1 MTIAGI
7 AEKKDKKNAKDQ
19 KISSFS
25 PFDWIEPPPASS
37 LQNSR
42 LPRPSENSRPG
53 GQPKTPHAA
62 ALSNRIMF
70 MRTLVTFV
78 FAGLF
83 IGASAQPKLVE
94 TVKGKPGEVV
104 IPFQKYVLPNGLT
117 VILTEDHSDPIVHV
131 DVSYH
136 VGSAREEI
144 GKSGFAHFF
153 EHMMFEGSDHVK
165 SGEHFKIV
173 NAAGGS
179 MNGTTDQDKTHY
191 FETVPAN
198 ELEKML
204 WLESDRMGFL
214 LDAVTPE
221 KFEIQRATVK
231 NERGQNYDN
240 RPYGLAQEAV
250 SKAMYPYGHPYS
262 WLTIGYVRDLDR
274 VGVNDLKRFFLRWY
288 GPNNA
293 TLTIGGDIDVK
304 QTLAWVYN
312 YFGSIPRGPQ
322 VTKTVLPAPVLTADR
337 YVSYTDNYARLPY
350 LYIGYPGVKLY
361 DKDAAALDALSMIIG
376 EGKSSLLYQ
385 TFIKTREAGGE
396 TMASY
401 NEELAGIISIQ
412 VLPYPG
418 QTLAAVKQKVDS
430 VLDAFERRGVTDD
443 DLARFKAQS
452 ESDFVNS
459 LGSISGKVNELASSE
474 LFAGDPNR
482 IGKDLA
488 AIRQV
493 TKEDVMRV
501 YRQYI
506 KGKPAVILSILPK
519 GGGVAPAAPDNF
531 TVDSTHYK
539 APDYGY
545 AGLVYHKPKDNFD
558 RNVHPVAG
566 PPVQVKVPDFYTD
579 QTPNG
584 IKIIGTETHEIP
596 AVTINLSIRGGA
608 LWAAQDSAKAGLATV
623 VAHLLNDATE
633 HYTAEGFSD
642 ALDKLG
648 SNIGVS
654 AKSTS
659 IDLGVFSLSRN
670 LDATLDLLRERL
682 FHPKFTEEALIR
694 VKKQLEQGFQ
704 QRKTQAAPLASAIFG
719 ELLFKPGNV
728 RSYALG
734 GTEKTIASITLA
746 DVQKFYDEYFAPG
759 LTSVQVVGDV
769 SEEAA
774 KKKLAFLDSWP
785 AKTVSVPAADST
797 GRAFD
802 GKVLYLV
809 DVPHAA
815 QSELRI
821 GYAMGIDYDAT
832 GLAYRLALT
841 SYNFGG
847 GFNSRI
853 NMDLREAKGWTYG
866 AFAGFSFGEYGGYF
880 GMQTGVRASS
890 TDSAVKES
898 LHDLGEYAQHG
909 ITADELQFM
918 QQAIGQSD
926 ALKYETN
933 PQKAAFLQHIQQ
945 YGLKADYV
953 KEQNRILRGISTQE
967 INQLASRYMD
977 PGQMGILVV
986 GDKEKILPG
995 LQTLGLTIVEL
1006 DADGNRK

>member
-1 MTIAGI
+1 MKSIC
-7 AEKKDKKNAKDQ
+7 
-19 KISSFS
+19 
-25 PFDWIEPPPASS
+25 
-37 LQNSR
+37 
-42 LPRPSENSRPG
+42 
-53 GQPKTPHAA
+53 
-62 ALSNRIMF
+62 
-70 MRTLVTFV
+70 TFV
-78 FAGLF
+78 FACLSVA
-83 IGASAQPKLVE
+83 ASAQPKLVE
-94 TVKGKPGEVV
+94 EVKGKPGEVV

-131 DVSYH
+131 DVAYH

-198 ELEKML
+198 ELQKML

-214 LDAVTPE
+214 LDAVTPG

-240 RPYGLAQEAV
+240 RPYGLASEAV
-250 SKAMYPYGHPYS
+250 AKAIYPYGHPYS

-274 VGVNDLKRFFLRWY
+274 VGVDDLKRFFLRWY

-293 TLTIGGDIDVK
+293 TLTIGGDIDPK
-304 QTLAWVYN
+304 QTLTWVER
-312 YFGSIPRGPQ
+312 YFGSIPRGPE
-322 VTKTVLPAPVLTADR
+322 VTRTVLPAPRLTSDR
-337 YVSYTDNYARLPY
+337 YVSYTDNYARLPL
-350 LYIGYPGVKLY
+350 LYIAYPGVKRY
-361 DKDAAALDALSMIIG
+361 DKDVAALDALSMIIG
-376 EGKSSLLYQ
+376 EGKSSMLYQ

-396 TMASY
+396 DMSSL
-401 NEELAGIISIQ
+401 NEELAGLISIR

-418 QTLAAVKQKVDS
+418 QTLAAVKRKVDS

-443 DLARFKAQS
+443 DLVRFKSQS

-459 LGSISGKVNELASSE
+459 LGSIAGKVNELSSSE

-501 YRQYI
+501 YREYI
-506 KGKPAVILSILPK
+506 KGRPSVILSVLPK
-519 GGGVAPAAPDNF
+519 GGVVAPAAPDNY
-531 TVDSTHYK
+531 TVDSTHYT

-545 AGLVYHKPKDNFD
+545 AGLVYRKPKDNFD
-558 RNVHPVAG
+558 RNLHPIAG
-566 PPVQVKVPDFYTD
+566 PPVQVKVPDFYTG

-584 IKIIGTETHEIP
+584 VRIIGTETREIP
-596 AVTINLSIRGGA
+596 AVTINLSVKGGA
-608 LWAAQDSAKAGLATV
+608 LWASQDSAHAGLATV
-623 VAHLLNDATE
+623 VAQLLGDATE

-642 ALDKLG
+642 ALDMLG
-648 SNIGVS
+648 STIAVS
-654 AKSTS
+654 AKSTG
-659 IDLGVFSLSRN
+659 IDFGVFSLSRN
-670 LDATLDLLRERL
+670 LDATLALLRERL
-682 FHPKFTEEALIR
+682 FHPKFTEEALTR
-694 VKKQLEQGFQ
+694 VKKQLEQDFQ

-719 ELLFKPGNV
+719 DLLYQPGNV

-734 GTEKTIASITLA
+734 GTEKTIARITLA
-746 DVQKFYDEYFAPG
+746 DVQKFYDQYFAPG

-769 SEEAA
+769 SEDAA
-774 KKKLAFLDSWP
+774 KKKLAFLDGWP
-785 AKTVSVPAADST
+785 AKTLSVPAADSV
-797 GRAFD
+797 GRVFD

-821 GYAMGIDYDAT
+821 GYALGVDYDAT
-832 GLAYRLALT
+832 GLAYRLALAN
-841 SYNFGG
+841 YNFGG

-866 AFAGFSFGEYGGYF
+866 AFSGFAFGEYGGYWV
-880 GMQTGVRASS
+880 MQSGVRAAS

-898 LHDLGEYAQHG
+898 LDDLREYAQHG
-909 ITADELQFM
+909 ITAEELHFM

-933 PQKAAFLQHIQQ
+933 PQKASFLQHIQE
-945 YGLKADYV
+945 YELKADYV
-953 KEQNRILRGISTQE
+953 REQNKILQTIPTAE
-967 INQLASRYMD
+967 INALAARYMK
-977 PGQMGILVV
+977 PEQMVILVV

-1006 DADGNRK
+1006 DTDGNRK